1 MCSAARL
8 LGVVVV
14 ALAGGAI
21 LWSPLGVLT
30 IRVLRPA
37 STIMQACRV
46 GTDSQVRLGYLH
58 SVEKTPV
65 EGRFSVG
72 ADHMLLAV
80 ETRFVSTG
88 TGLPD
93 TAVSR
98 TRRDGHWLVVDEE
111 RHPLPA
117 LRFYLHTDNQ
127 TRLSV
132 DGQAVDLGAFDSA
145 NLLRIGVESVPRW
158 RWWVWT
164 TTGRAWGPE
173 AEPSS

>member
-1 MCSAARL
+1 MCRATRV
-8 LGVVVV
+8 LGVIVV
-14 ALAGGAI
+14 ALAVGAI

-37 STIMQACRV
+37 STNMQACRV
-46 GTDSQVRLGYLH
+46 ETDTEVRIGYVH

-72 ADHMLLAV
+72 ADRMLLAV
-80 ETRFVSTG
+80 ETRFISTG

-93 TAVSR
+93 TAGSR
-98 TRRDGHWLVVDEE
+98 TRRDGRWLVVDEE
-111 RHPLPA
+111 RRPLAA

-132 DGQAVDLGAFDSA
+132 AGQAVDLGAFDSA
-145 NLLRIGVESVPRW
+145 NLLRIGVETIPRW

-173 AEPSS
+173 AEPSL